1 MGMELQGNDVSALL
15 SSQDM
20 IELNRIVT
28 EHNAKTNK
36 GKTPQQNLGKDD
48 FLKLLITQLS
58 YQDPTAPM
66 EDKEF
71 ISQMAQFSTLDQMT
85 SMANDFARLTNML
98 AGTEAASSLGKS
110 VELVEGD
117 QVVQGTV
124 KAISRGDVPQVL
136 VNGAYYSW
144 NQVTKVFE
152 E

>member
-1 MGMELQGNDVSALL
+1 MELKAVL

-20 IELNRIVT
+20 AEVNQIVQK
-28 EHNAKTNK
+28 HNSMVNQGK
-36 GKTPQQNLGKDD
+36 GSQNELGKDD

-71 ISQMAQFSTLDQMT
+71 IAQMAQFSTLEQMT
-85 SMANDFARLTNML
+85 SMATDFSRLASLLEGNG
-98 AGTEAASSLGKS
+98 ASAALGKG
-110 VELVEGD
+110 VELVDGEK
-117 QVVQGTV
+117 VVQGVV
-124 KAISRGDVPQVL
+124 KAVTRDVNPEIL
-136 VNGAYYSW
+136 VNGMYYQW

>member
-1 MGMELQGNDVSALL
+1 MELKAIL

-20 IELNRIVT
+20 AEVNQLVQK
-28 EHNAKTNK
+28 HNSMVNQGK
-36 GKTPQQNLGKDD
+36 GNQNELGKDD

-71 ISQMAQFSTLDQMT
+71 IAQMAQFSTLDQMT
-85 SMANDFARLTNML
+85 SMATDFSRLASLLEGNGVT
-98 AGTEAASSLGKS
+98 AALGKG
-110 VELVEGD
+110 VELVDGE
-117 QVVQGTV
+117 QVVQGV
-124 KAISRGDVPQVL
+124 IKAVTRDVNPEIL
-136 VNGAYYSW
+136 VNGMYYQW